1 MRRRGWTSEA
11 GFTLT
16 EALFVVAL
24 MGVLV
29 ALALPAY
36 RNVIMERRVQNTT
49 REIAALLRVAQQAA
63 VAKSAEARC
72 VAVSFGDT
80 RVQVRVVT
88 DRDCTSASG
97 AVLMSSQ
104 EYPTGVTV
112 DPSGDTL
119 AFLPSGVPD
128 PTCARDNCT
137 AFRVKVAGGGHTR
150 YVCVNAA
157 GLVTVPP
164 AGGQCQ

>member
-1 MRRRGWTSEA
+1 MRIRRHAQT
-11 GFTLT
+11 GFTAL
-16 EALFVVAL
+16 EAVFVV
-24 MGVLV
+24 VI
-29 ALALPAY
+29 LAILLGLAFPAY
-36 RNVIMERRVQNTT
+36 QRVVVERRVQNTA
-49 REIAALLRVAQQAA
+49 REVAALLRVAQQAA

-72 VAVSFGDT
+72 VVVRFGEA
-80 RVQVRVVT
+80 RVQVHAVIE
-88 DRDCTSASG
+88 DDCSSSSG

-112 DPSGDTL
+112 TPSGDIL

-128 PTCARDNCT
+128 PTCTGDNCT
-137 AFRVKVAGGGHTR
+137 AFRVTVAGGGHTR

-164 AGGQCQ
+164 PGGQCP